1 MGETDL
7 TSLQKLQLEMFD
19 LKEQANKHLKIKVIE
34 VNLAFHPRA
43 EEGLDEL
50 LEERHQK
57 CV

>member
-34 VNLAFHPRA
+34 VNLTMHPR
-43 EEGLDEL
+43 EEGGLEEL
-50 LEERHQK
+50 LEERQQM
-57 CV
+57 CL

>member
-34 VNLAFHPRA
+34 VNLTMYPR
-43 EEGLDEL
+43 EEGGLEEL
-50 LEERHQK
+50 LEERQQM
-57 CV
+57 CL